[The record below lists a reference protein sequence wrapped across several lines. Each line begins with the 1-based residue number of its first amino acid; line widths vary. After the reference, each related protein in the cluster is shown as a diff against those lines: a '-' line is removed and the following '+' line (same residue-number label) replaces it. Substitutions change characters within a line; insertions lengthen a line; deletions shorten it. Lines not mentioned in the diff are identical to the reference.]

1 MFYEKISESE
11 EVSNQQ
17 INNEKS
23 TSNTQNE
30 EMSEM
35 MPETE
40 AVQENIPKLTAE
52 EEKAIKDWQNSPE
65 MQKGLQD
72 MLPKEQLSED
82 PKEMKNLSAMILQW
96 QRGNTQ
102 NTTQGPENNTGIPDE
117 LKASVE
123 ALSGYSM
130 DEITV
135 HYNSE
140 KPAQVNALAYAEG
153 SNIFIGPGQEEHLP
167 HELAHIV
174 QQKEGSVKPTNTE
187 NGMAVNNDAS
197 LEKEADNMG
206 AKMENGT
213 ADTDTQQV
221 DKTEAKSDVAQMKV
235 IQKEEGTAVSWTPP
249 KEGASACTAPDDAAL
264 KMALIAY
271 DMGRLAKKLPE
282 GADSAPLLE
291 LIEEMESWVEYLST
305 QEETTLTSYFTGSM
319 STFNEDYER
328 IYSDGIRTVRQPILD
343 AIRPLNAA
351 KTVEPL
357 DEGAK
362 DALRIAFSEGSTSNL
377 EQIGNLIASVK
388 DYNEKINKWTGYI
401 KMLGDNI
408 RGAETLDKI
417 NKVTGNV
424 AGIAEKMGHVITALQ
439 TMGTLLDA
447 SSTASTSSMQ
457 TINQMEATF
466 KAIDLGMNFVKAVPV
481 FGALWSNYYMP
492 AIDMCFKGIRRIAAL
507 ASEQAHQ
514 LVELEIQT
522 RRDQS
527 KAPELGLSAQHFPG
541 GQVVLDFMWQVMLG
555 NEVDPPVE
563 VNNYFGERKD
573 LFEAAGNSTMSVEDS
588 MVPDFLEDNN
598 AKGLYWWARTNRDI
612 VWAMLYGSKL
622 TAPS

>member
-235 IQKEEGTAVSWTPP
+235 IQKEEGTALPISHTP
-249 KEGASACTAPDDAAL
+249 D
-264 KMALIAY
+264 
-271 DMGRLAKKLPE
+271 R
-282 GADSAPLLE
+282 
-291 LIEEMESWVEYLST
+291 
-305 QEETTLTSYFTGSM
+305 
-319 STFNEDYER
+319 
-328 IYSDGIRTVRQPILD
+328 RTP
-343 AIRPLNAA
+343 
-351 KTVEPL
+351 
-357 DEGAK
+357 
-362 DALRIAFSEGSTSNL
+362 
-377 EQIGNLIASVK
+377 
-388 DYNEKINKWTGYI
+388 
-401 KMLGDNI
+401 
-408 RGAETLDKI
+408 
-417 NKVTGNV
+417 
-424 AGIAEKMGHVITALQ
+424 
-439 TMGTLLDA
+439 
-447 SSTASTSSMQ
+447 
-457 TINQMEATF
+457 
-466 KAIDLGMNFVKAVPV
+466 
-481 FGALWSNYYMP
+481 
-492 AIDMCFKGIRRIAAL
+492 
-507 ASEQAHQ
+507 
-514 LVELEIQT
+514 
-522 RRDQS
+522 
-527 KAPELGLSAQHFPG
+527 
-541 GQVVLDFMWQVMLG
+541 
-555 NEVDPPVE
+555 
-563 VNNYFGERKD
+563 
-573 LFEAAGNSTMSVEDS
+573 AAGC
-588 MVPDFLEDNN
+588 P
-598 AKGLYWWARTNRDI
+598 
-612 VWAMLYGSKL
+612 AMPGSRRSRKI
-622 TAPS
+622 